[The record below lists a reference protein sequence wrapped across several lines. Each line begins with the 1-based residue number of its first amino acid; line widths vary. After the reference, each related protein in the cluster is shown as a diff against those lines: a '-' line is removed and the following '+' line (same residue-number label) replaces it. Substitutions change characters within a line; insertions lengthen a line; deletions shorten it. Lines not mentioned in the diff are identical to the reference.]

1 MRKLAIVGALAA
13 LAWAQGVRAED
24 PQKEKAEAQEKVQ
37 KAEAKAAEETR
48 EAKAEAQEKTAEARK
63 EMREEKAEASEKVQK
78 AREDEAR
85 RAPGTTTGERRDT
98 TGATGMMRGEKKHPM
113 FEGKNNYEVKGKIQS
128 VTASSITVRR
138 DEMPP
143 AKLRVDRNT
152 KIELD
157 GERASASQLKEGQ
170 EVKASFN
177 LSDDKP
183 MAVEIDAEKMK

>member
-24 PQKEKAEAQEKVQ
+24 TEKAKAEAQEKVQ
-37 KAEAKAAEETR
+37 KAEAKAAEETH
-48 EAKAEAQEKTAEARK
+48 EAQADAQKKTAEAQK
-63 EMREEKAEASEKVQK
+63 EMREEKAEASEKVQD

-85 RAPGTTTGERRDT
+85 HAPGTA
-98 TGATGMMRGEKKHPM
+98 TGATATGATASRGEKKHPM
-113 FEGKNNYEVKGKIQS
+113 FEGKDNFEVKGRIES
-128 VTASSITVRR
+128 VSASAITVRR
-138 DEMPP
+138 EELPS

-157 GERASASQLKEGQ
+157 GQHVSASQLKQGQ

-177 LSDDKP
+177 LQDDKP
-183 MAVEIDAEKMK
+183 MAVEIKAEKLNK

>member
-24 PQKEKAEAQEKVQ
+24 PEKAKAEAQEKVQ
-37 KAEAKAAEETR
+37 KAEAKAGEETR
-48 EAKAEAQEKTAEARK
+48 EAKAEAQEKTAEANK
-63 EMREEKAEASEKVQK
+63 EMQEEKAEAAKKV
-78 AREDEAR
+78 EEA
-85 RAPGTTTGERRDT
+85 GTATGERT
-98 TGATGMMRGEKKHPM
+98 TGATGMMGDEKKHPM

-143 AKLRVDRNT
+143 AKLRVDGNT

-157 GERASASQLKEGQ
+157 GERASATQLKEGQ